1 MRIPLTTLFMTF
13 WLMLGYSIAQQLTWS
28 SEFLTALSRTGLTS
42 IWIWAMWVLVDLIQ
56 TKN

>member
-13 WLMLGYSIAQQLTWS
+13 WLMLGGSIAQQLTWS
-28 SEFLTALSRTGLTS
+28 SEFLTALSRTGLAF